1 MTDDLADLARNG
13 VLRAAINTGNRAL
26 VQEHDDGSLGGVSPA
41 LARRLAERIGA
52 RLEPV
57 VYPGA
62 GKVFADA
69 EGGAWDVGFL
79 AIDPIRAERISFT
92 RPYHG
97 IEATYAVRQ
106 DSDIAD
112 VEDVDRDGIRVLTAT
127 GSAYDLHLTK
137 TLAAAQLEGSG
148 TPPESFAEFRD
159 GRCDAVAGVRQSL
172 ERFFAGEPSVRIL
185 TGTLA
190 KVEQAMV
197 LPGPN
202 DPRIAAL
209 DAFVCEAIEDGFVA
223 ANLTPASSD

>member
-1 MTDDLADLARNG
+1 MTDDMANLARDG
-13 VLRAAINTGNRAL
+13 ILRAAINTGNRAL
-26 VQEHDDGSLGGVSPA
+26 VQESVDGTLGGISPA
-41 LARRLAERIGA
+41 LARRLAERIDA

-69 EGGAWDVGFL
+69 GGGAWDVGFL

-127 GSAYDLHLTK
+127 GSAYDLQLTK
-137 TLAAAQLEGSG
+137 TLAAAQLERSG

-172 ERFFAGEPSVRIL
+172 ERYFAGDASVRIL

-197 LPGPN
+197 LPRPD

-209 DAFVCEAIEDGFVA
+209 DAFVAEAIEDGFVA
-223 ANLTPASSD
+223 ANLPPAPAD